1 MRDKIVEA
9 LTLKYK
15 GQVAE
20 AEANIN
26 IYLTNPAGIGEHSD
40 IVAEVDK
47 QIERA
52 ATAQE
57 KLEFLENIGY

>member
-9 LTLKYK
+9 LTLKYQ

-20 AEANIN
+20 AEANIH
-26 IYLTNPAGIGEHSD
+26 IYLVNPAGIGEHSD

-57 KLEFLENIGY
+57 KLDFLKNIGY

>member
-1 MRDKIVEA
+1 MRDKILNA
-9 LTLKYK
+9 LRLKYQ

-20 AEANIN
+20 ANANIF
-26 IYLTNPAGIGEHSD
+26 IYLHNPAGIGEHSD

-47 QIERA
+47 QIELA

-57 KLEFLENIGY
+57 KLDYLEKIGY

>member
-9 LTLKYK
+9 LRLKYQ

-20 AEANIN
+20 AEANIH
-26 IYLTNPAGIGEHSD
+26 IYLINPAGIGEHSD